1 MRLRNKP
8 WAKPLIE
15 ENPDFVVTE
24 PTKLKG
30 KWHTR
35 FQNNN
40 PIFVEIGMGKGRF
53 IVEMAKKESRKELH
67 WIRIT
72 DSCCRNCLEETV
84 RRETT

>member
-53 IVEMAKKESRKELH
+53 IVEKKKKNPEKNYSFFIWADAVFAISFLVP
-67 WIRIT
+67 T
-72 DSCCRNCLEETV
+72 
-84 RRETT
+84 

>member
-40 PIFVEIGMGKGRF
+40 PIFVEIGMGKVVLLLKWPKR
-53 IVEMAKKESRKELH
+53 IQK
-67 WIRIT
+67 RIT
-72 DSCCRNCLEETV
+72 LD
-84 RRETT
+84 